1 MSEYVPGLNDIPF
14 PEYEGNEQKIID
26 MYLLYWKQVEEEILL
41 LSELPDSM
49 ENQRLLKQRQATIN
63 RLTVLFYEMRKAMNA
78 EIPAVITDAYLSG
91 LSYTAI
97 TSGFVGYQ
105 LSQVNYKRALTQ
117 TKQQLKTEFAP
128 SKQRYRDRMIRDL
141 QTDLLK
147 ATRNTEESVK
157 AIVRESFAK
166 SMAEGA
172 LKSQKR
178 SAIASKVKQE
188 ITKRAL
194 KNKLSENVAIIDK
207 MGRKWSLDRY
217 VNMAVRTKVNNVYF
231 DGIREQAKSEGM
243 DLAVINTNPGTTD
256 ACKTYEGMIIS
267 LNGETKGYKT
277 YEQLKA
283 SKKIFHP
290 NCRHFARP
298 IPSLDLVPKSILD
311 KHKKQSRAAR

>member
-117 TKQQLKTEFAP
+117 TKRQLKTEFAP

-166 SMAEGA
+166 SMADGA

-231 DGIREQAKSEGM
+231 DGIRQQAKDEGT
-243 DLAVINTNPGTTD
+243 DLAIINTNPGTKD

-267 LNGETKGYKT
+267 LNGETKGYQT

-298 IPSLDLVPKSILD
+298 IPSLDLVPKSVLD